1 MDARQAL
8 QFRDEAEAYR
18 YVERYFWPDG
28 PECPRC
34 GSCARVGKM
43 TGASTRVGT
52 YKCYSCRKPF
62 TVKIGTLFESSHV
75 PMHKWL
81 RAIYL
86 LSSGRRR
93 VAPNDLHRIL
103 EVSPKTAVF
112 MEQRIARACNPR
124 AMDNREGDNAYERT
138 VWPTEADTADSGR
151 AAV

>member
-18 YVERYFWPDG
+18 CVERHAWPDG
-28 PECPRC
+28 PVCPKC
-34 GSCARVGKM
+34 GSSARVGKM
-43 TGASTRVGT
+43 AGASTRVGT
-52 YKCYSCRKPF
+52 YKCYRCRKPF

-86 LSSGRRR
+86 LSSSRRG
-93 VAPNDLHRIL
+93 VATGELCRIL

-112 MEQRIARACNPR
+112 MTERIAKAAQSGGSMEWPKEDDTWTIASRPQL
-124 AMDNREGDNAYERT
+124 NAPET
-138 VWPTEADTADSGR
+138 QLE
-151 AAV
+151 

>member
-1 MDARQAL
+1 MDARQAM

-18 YVERYFWPDG
+18 YVERYFWPPG

-34 GSCARVGKM
+34 GSSTRVGKM
-43 TGASTRVGT
+43 AGASTRVGT

-86 LSSGRRR
+86 ISSGRRR
-93 VAPNDLHRIL
+93 VAPNELHRIL
-103 EVSPKTAVF
+103 EVSPKTAAF
-112 MEQRIARACNPR
+112 MEQRITRACNPG
-124 AMDNREGDNAYERT
+124 ALDNREGNDAHERT
-138 VWPTEADTADSGR
+138 ALPTGSDPSDCGR